1 MGVAILQPLWP
12 MAGHYTAC
20 GGWRAAT
27 RPTSSHSRYVRKAYH
42 SNSGQ
47 GWNRGNAS
55 HFFRAGSGRRGWR
68 ACFYVALCK
77 GRPLEVHPSRPCRS
91 YPAPARRSRRAGR
104 GARVGAS
111 VVGGSEIGAQRIWWQ
126 ERCLAREGCRAR
138 NDQAD
143 RRGPG
148 HRSAKTWPRTRTRI
162 WVSTRRR
169 CSPWR
174 RRWSMRPAKR
184 MALRLLTRRW
194 LRASPR
200 RSSLPARSS
209 GRGQRCRRWT
219 RRRTR

>member
-1 MGVAILQPLWP
+1 MRLTFFEQVRGGEVGVLASTSRSAKGVRWKCIP
-12 MAGHYTAC
+12 
-20 GGWRAAT
+20 RVRVEAT
-27 RPTSSHSRYVRKAYH
+27 RH
-42 SNSGQ
+42 Q
-47 GWNRGNAS
+47 
-55 HFFRAGSGRRGWR
+55 RAVT
-68 ACFYVALCK
+68 YYL
-77 GRPLEVHPSRPCRS
+77 
-91 YPAPARRSRRAGR
+91 ARRSRRAGS